1 MPFTAQQIQDA
12 GYLALDFYVKNRP
25 PVDQINIARPL
36 LSLLER
42 SKMDF
47 DGGKQY
53 IVHQIYKSN
62 DDNAAWFGSDDQV
75 AYNNR
80 KNVVQASFLW
90 SNVHNGFSLT
100 EEQLLQN
107 GISVTDDMRA
117 TPTQAEKVQL
127 SNLLEVNNMSLV
139 EGHDTFLEYQLFLD
153 GTQSSDAVPGLDALI
168 STTPTTG
175 TVGGINRAT
184 AGNEYWRNNVNTGI
198 STATAGNLV
207 EQMEIEWRKCTRY
220 GGEAPNAILVGSK
233 FLDAYRDDAKDTV
246 NRKIEIGGNGRTT
259 PSINAGITGIY
270 FKNAELIW
278 CPILDQLAADFP
290 GASIAWD
297 KRAYFINT
305 KYLKLNPAK
314 GQWKVPRNPPRVYD
328 RYTHYKALTSRFGLS
343 ILKPNSMSVLS
354 IA

>member
-1 MPFTAQQIQDA
+1 MAFTADQLAYA
-12 GYLALDFYVKNRP
+12 GQLALDFYVKNRP
-25 PVDQINIARPL
+25 PVDQINIAHPM

-62 DDNAAWFGSDDQV
+62 DDNSQWFGSDDQV
-75 AYNNR
+75 TYNNR
-80 KNVVQASFLW
+80 RNVTQASFLW
-90 SNVHNGFSLT
+90 SNVHNGYSLT
-100 EEQLLQN
+100 EEQLLAN
-107 GISVTDDMRA
+107 GISVTDDMKA
-117 TPTQAEKVQL
+117 TPTNAEKVQL
-127 SNLLEVNNMSLV
+127 SNLLEVNNKALMD
-139 EGHDTFLEYQLFLD
+139 GHDRFLEYQLFLD
-153 GTQSSDAVPGLDALI
+153 GTQSGDAVPGLDALI

-184 AGNEYWRNNVNTGI
+184 AGNEFWRNNVNLGI
-198 STATAGNLV
+198 NTATAGTLV
-207 EQMEIEWRKCTRY
+207 EAMEVEWRKCTRY

-233 FLDAYRDDAKDTV
+233 FLDAYRKDAKDTV
-246 NRKIEIGGNGRTT
+246 DRQIIMQGNGRTS
-259 PSINAGITGIY
+259 PSINAGVTGIF
-270 FKNAELIW
+270 FKGLELVW
-278 CPILDQLAADFP
+278 CPILDDLAADFP
-290 GASIAWD
+290 GATYAWD

-328 RYTHYKALTSRFGLS
+328 RYTHYRGMTSRFGLS
-343 ILKPNSMSVLS
+343 ILKPNAMSVLS